1 MTIFYIYLLIAGV
14 GSIYLSR
21 KYWREW
27 RETPSKYN
35 VMTGRKL
42 IDRTIDAYVFV
53 VAFIF
58 NYLLFPIALIEL
70 AIKKYKEKRGKNYG
84 SKRE

>member
-27 RETPSKYN
+27 RATPSKYN

-70 AIKKYKEKRGKNYG
+70 GIKNIKKKEEKNYG
-84 SKRE
+84 SKRK